1 MRCSPVACQ
10 GQRNPASLPPSTV
23 MRFNW
28 NIAYRSGFAILLVA
42 ALASVSAIAPRFVN
56 STNTVKHLT
65 HTTAVGSLS
74 VTVTENGAVESSDNK
89 EIKCL
94 VQGGSTVL
102 WVIETGTLVKPGDE
116 LVRLDQ
122 SKIEDKILQQRI
134 VYETAVANK
143 ITAES
148 DVAVADIS
156 ITEYLEGSY
165 REERSLVEKE
175 IFEAE
180 QSLRKMELSYDSA
193 VRLTAKG
200 VLKEL
205 QLEGEKFAVDSA
217 KKDLELKKTKLESLE
232 KYSKEKTLQQL
243 RSTLRAT
250 QAKLASFEASL
261 ELEKTRLDR
270 EEKQLENCVIRADTS
285 GMVIFPS
292 MAAWKDTPDITEGAV
307 VREQQ
312 TLLII
317 PDVSKMQVKVG
328 IHESKVDRL
337 KVGMPAKVQLQDLVL
352 EGEVSDIAEVTRP
365 AGWWTGNLVKYDTK
379 VAIQPHPGLKPGMSA
394 IVDVVLAKHDDVLT
408 IPVASIVE
416 SGGGFSCWVETA
428 EGVKQRVLKL
438 GDTNDEFTV
447 VQDGLS
453 EGDNVILNPLAFVD
467 QAQSLAIRPSN
478 REQKSRAPN
487 GETDSASKKRANV
500 DQVSNRK

>member
-1 MRCSPVACQ
+1 MAMPIVHY
-10 GQRNPASLPPSTV
+10 PASTRMPMSSLKTLK
-23 MRFNW
+23 RFSPLLLL
-28 NIAYRSGFAILLVA
+28 ISCLAAIGA
-42 ALASVSAIAPRFVN
+42 MAPRFLKS
-56 STNTVKHLT
+56 STAIKHLT
-65 HTTAVGSLS
+65 HTVAVGDLS
-74 VTVTENGAVESSDNK
+74 VTVTENGSVESSNNK

-102 WVIETGTLVKPGDE
+102 WVIEAGTMVQPGDE

-134 VYETAVANK
+134 VYETALANK

-148 DVAVADIS
+148 DVAVAEIS

-180 QSLRKMELSYDSA
+180 QALRKAELSYESA
-193 VRLTAKG
+193 MRLTAKG
-200 VLKEL
+200 VLKGL

-243 RSTLRAT
+243 RSTLRAS

-270 EEKQLENCVIRADTS
+270 EKKQLENCIIHAETS
-285 GMVIFPS
+285 GMVILPS

-317 PDVSKMQVKVG
+317 PDVNKMQVKVG
-328 IHESKVDRL
+328 IHESKIERL

-379 VAIQPHPGLKPGMSA
+379 IAIMPHPSLKPGMSA
-394 IVDVVLAKHDDVLT
+394 VVDVVLAKHENVLT

-416 SGGGFSCWVETA
+416 SNEGFACWVENDHGF
-428 EGVKQRVLKL
+428 ERHMLSL

-447 VQDGLS
+447 VQDGLAL
-453 EGDNVILNPLAFVD
+453 GDRIVLNPSSFVEEAEGIAK
-467 QAQSLAIRPSN
+467 QPTKKTEQVRKAVKAI
-478 REQKSRAPN
+478 EKTALSR
-487 GETDSASKKRANV
+487 K
-500 DQVSNRK
+500 

>member
-1 MRCSPVACQ
+1 MNFSYRFLKRF
-10 GQRNPASLPPSTV
+10 GFASL
-23 MRFNW
+23 
-28 NIAYRSGFAILLVA
+28 
-42 ALASVSAIAPRFVN
+42 ALALVTAIGAIAPRFMKSAN
-56 STNTVKHLT
+56 RVKHLT
-65 HTTAVGSLS
+65 HSVALGDLA
-74 VTVTENGAVESSDNK
+74 VTVTENGAVESSNNK

-134 VYETAVANK
+134 VYETALANK

-148 DVAVADIS
+148 DVAVAEIS
-156 ITEYLEGSY
+156 ITEYQEGSY
-165 REERSLVEKE
+165 REARSLVEKE

-180 QSLRKMELSYDSA
+180 QSLRKTELAYDSA
-193 VRLTAKG
+193 LRLAAKG
-200 VLKEL
+200 VLKSL
-205 QLEGEKFAVDSA
+205 QLQGEKFAVDSA
-217 KKDLELKKTKLESLE
+217 KKDLELKQTKLESLE
-232 KYSKEKTLQQL
+232 KYSKEKMLQQL

-270 EEKQLENCVIRADTS
+270 EKQQLANCVIRADTA

-317 PDVSKMQVKVG
+317 PDVSSMQVKVG

-337 KVGMPAKVQLQDLVL
+337 RVGMPAKVQLQELVL
-352 EGEVSDIAEVTRP
+352 EGEVSEIAEVTRP

-379 VAIQPHPGLKPGMSA
+379 IAIKPHAGLKPGMSA
-394 IVDVVLAKHDDVLT
+394 VVDVILAKHEEVLT

-416 SGGGFSCWVETA
+416 AQDGFFCWLETA
-428 EGVKQRVLKL
+428 VGAEQRMLRL
-438 GDTNDEFTV
+438 GDTNDEFSV
-447 VQDGLS
+447 VLDGLV
-453 EGDNVILNPLAFVD
+453 EGDRVILNPLAFVE
-467 QAQSLAIRPSN
+467 QAREMAIQPAN
-478 REQKSRAPN
+478 RSEVEKKKKI
-487 GETDSASKKRANV
+487 EVLTSK
-500 DQVSNRK
+500 

>member
-1 MRCSPVACQ
+1 MTSS
-10 GQRNPASLPPSTV
+10 ASFLK
-23 MRFNW
+23 RFG
-28 NIAYRSGFAILLVA
+28 IALLILAGLIA
-42 ALASVSAIAPRFVN
+42 MGAIAPQFMKPA
-56 STNTVKHLT
+56 SAVKHLT
-65 HTTAVGSLS
+65 HTMALGNLS
-74 VTVTENGAVESSDNK
+74 VTVTENGAVESSNNK

-102 WVIETGTLVKPGDE
+102 WVVETGTLVKAGDE

-134 VYETAVANK
+134 VYETALANK

-148 DVAVADIS
+148 DVAVAEIS

-165 REERSLVEKE
+165 QEERSKVEKE

-180 QSLRKMELSYDSA
+180 QALRKTELSYDSA

-200 VLKEL
+200 VLKGL
-205 QLEGEKFAVDSA
+205 QLEGEKFAVDSS
-217 KKDLELKKTKLESLE
+217 KKDLELKKTKLRSLE
-232 KYSKEKTLQQL
+232 KYSKEKMLQQL
-243 RSTLRAT
+243 RSTLRAA

-270 EEKQLENCVIRADTS
+270 EKKQLENCIIRAETS

-292 MAAWKDTPDITEGAV
+292 MAAWKDTPDITEGAA

-352 EGEVSDIAEVTRP
+352 DGEVSEIAEVTRP

-379 VAIQPHPGLKPGMSA
+379 IAIQPHPGLKPGMSA
-394 IVDVVLAKHDDVLT
+394 VVDVVLAEHENVFT
-408 IPVASIVE
+408 IPVAAIVE
-416 SGGGFSCWVETA
+416 SKDGFSCWVQTA
-428 EGVKQRVLKL
+428 QGVSQRVLRL
-438 GDTNDEFTV
+438 GDTNDEFSV
-447 VQDGLS
+447 VRDGVA
-453 EGDNVILNPLAFVD
+453 EGERIVLNPSAFLNEA
-467 QAQSLAIRPSN
+467 QAVAILPTSRSEKESKPAS
-478 REQKSRAPN
+478 ESVKSESR
-487 GETDSASKKRANV
+487 KKANT
-500 DQVSNRK
+500 QVSNQK

>member
-1 MRCSPVACQ
+1 M
-10 GQRNPASLPPSTV
+10 
-23 MRFNW
+23 
-28 NIAYRSGFAILLVA
+28 
-42 ALASVSAIAPRFVN
+42 
-56 STNTVKHLT
+56 
-65 HTTAVGSLS
+65 
-74 VTVTENGAVESSDNK
+74 VTVTENGAVESSNNK

-102 WVIETGTLVKPGDE
+102 WVIEAGTMVSPGEE
-116 LVRLDQ
+116 LIRLDQ

-134 VYETAVANK
+134 VYETALANK

-148 DVAVADIS
+148 DVAVAEIS

-165 REERSLVEKE
+165 REARSLVEKE

-180 QSLRKMELSYDSA
+180 QSLRKTELSYDSA
-193 VRLTAKG
+193 VRLTSKG
-200 VLKEL
+200 VLKGL
-205 QLEGEKFAVDSA
+205 QLEGEKFAVDSSR
-217 KKDLELKKTKLESLE
+217 KDLELKMTKLDSLE
-232 KYSKEKTLQQL
+232 KYSKEKMLQQL
-243 RSTLRAT
+243 RSTMRAAK
-250 QAKLASFEASL
+250 AKLASFEASL

-270 EEKQLENCVIRADTS
+270 EKLQLENCVIRADTS

-312 TLLII
+312 TLLVI

-352 EGEVSDIAEVTRP
+352 EGEVSEIAEVTRP

-379 VAIQPHPGLKPGMSA
+379 VAIKPHAGLKPGMSA
-394 IVDVVLAKHDDVLT
+394 IVDVVLAKHENVLT
-408 IPVASIVE
+408 IPVASIIE
-416 SGGGFSCWVETA
+416 GKDGFTCWIETEQGA
-428 EGVKQRVLKL
+428 KKRVIRL

-447 VQDGLS
+447 VLDGLA
-453 EGDNVILNPLAFVD
+453 EGDQVVLNPLAFVD
-467 QAQSLAIRPSN
+467 EAQTLALQPTST
-478 REQKSRAPN
+478 
-487 GETDSASKKRANV
+487 ETDKVNKAASGK
-500 DQVSNRK
+500 

>member
-1 MRCSPVACQ
+1 M
-10 GQRNPASLPPSTV
+10 NLSL
-23 MRFNW
+23 RFAKRFGV
-28 NIAYRSGFAILLVA
+28 IAIILA
-42 ALASVSAIAPRFVN
+42 AVTGAGVLAPRYMN
-56 STNTVKHLT
+56 SATVLKHLT
-65 HTTAVGSLS
+65 HTATVGTLS
-74 VTVTENGAVESSDNK
+74 VTVTENGSVESSNNK

-102 WVIETGTLVKPGDE
+102 WVIEAGTLVKSGDE

-134 VYETAVANK
+134 VYETALANK

-148 DVAVADIS
+148 DVAVAEIS

-180 QSLRKMELSYDSA
+180 QSLRKTELSYDSA
-193 VRLTAKG
+193 MRLTAKG
-200 VLKEL
+200 VLKGL
-205 QLEGEKFAVDSA
+205 QLEGEKFAVDSS
-217 KKDLELKKTKLESLE
+217 KKDLELKKTKLQSLE
-232 KYSKEKTLQQL
+232 KYSKEKMLQQL
-243 RSTLRAT
+243 RSTLRAA

-270 EEKQLENCVIRADTS
+270 ERKQLENCVIRADTS

-337 KVGMPAKVQLQDLVL
+337 KVGMPARVQLQDLVL
-352 EGEVSDIAEVTRP
+352 EGEVSEIAEVTRP

-379 VAIQPHPGLKPGMSA
+379 IAIKPHPGLKPGMSA
-394 IVDVVLAKHDDVLT
+394 VVDVVLAKHENVLT
-408 IPVASIVE
+408 IPVAAIVE
-416 SGGGFSCWVETA
+416 SKDGFSCWVETVQGA
-428 EGVKQRVLKL
+428 KQRVLRL
-438 GDTNDEFTV
+438 GDTNDEFSV

-453 EGDNVILNPLAFVD
+453 EGDQIILNPLAFVD
-467 QAQSLAIRPSN
+467 EAQSLAIQPTSRSEIKEKATRQN
-478 REQKSRAPN
+478 RNSE
-487 GETDSASKKRANV
+487 SKKKEIT
-500 DQVSNRK
+500 QVSNRP

>member
-1 MRCSPVACQ
+1 MTL
-10 GQRNPASLPPSTV
+10 SL
-23 MRFNW
+23 RFVK
-28 NIAYRSGFAILLVA
+28 RFGVILIILA
-42 ALASVSAIAPRFVN
+42 AVTGAGALAPRFMKSANV
-56 STNTVKHLT
+56 VKHLT
-65 HTTAVGSLS
+65 HSATIGTLS
-74 VTVTENGAVESSDNK
+74 VTVTENGSVESSNNK

-102 WVIETGTLVKPGDE
+102 WVIETGTLVKSGDE

-134 VYETAVANK
+134 VYETALANK

-148 DVAVADIS
+148 DVAVAEIS

-180 QSLRKMELSYDSA
+180 QSLRKTELSYDSA
-193 VRLTAKG
+193 MRLTAKG
-200 VLKEL
+200 VLKGL
-205 QLEGEKFAVDSA
+205 QLEGEKFAVDSS
-217 KKDLELKKTKLESLE
+217 KKDLELKKTKLQSLE
-232 KYSKEKTLQQL
+232 KYSKEKMLQQL
-243 RSTLRAT
+243 RSTLRAA

-270 EEKQLENCVIRADTS
+270 EKKQLENCVIRADTS

-337 KVGMPAKVQLQDLVL
+337 KVGMPARVQLQDLVL
-352 EGEVSDIAEVTRP
+352 EGEVSEIAEVTRP

-379 VAIQPHPGLKPGMSA
+379 IAIKPHPGLKPGMSA
-394 IVDVVLAKHDDVLT
+394 VVDVVLAKHDNVLT
-408 IPVASIVE
+408 IPVAAIVE
-416 SGGGFSCWVETA
+416 SKEGFSCWVETVQGA
-428 EGVKQRVLKL
+428 KQRVLRL
-438 GDTNDEFTV
+438 GDTNDEFSV
-447 VQDGLS
+447 VEDGLA
-453 EGDNVILNPLAFVD
+453 EGDQIILNPLAFVD
-467 QAQSLAIRPSN
+467 EAQSLAIQPTSRSEN
-478 REQKSRAPN
+478 QAKAKSESKN
-487 GETDSASKKRANV
+487 SESKKKEIT
-500 DQVSNRK
+500 QVSNRQ

>member
-1 MRCSPVACQ
+1 MPTSVEQLPP
-10 GQRNPASLPPSTV
+10 RNPIDMSSILKFTK
-23 MRFNW
+23 RFG
-28 NIAYRSGFAILLVA
+28 IGFLGVA
-42 ALASVSAIAPRFVN
+42 GLTAMGAIAPRFMK
-56 STNTVKHLT
+56 SADAVKHLT
-65 HTTAVGSLS
+65 HTIAMGSLS
-74 VTVTENGAVESSDNK
+74 VTVTENGAVESSNNK

-102 WVIETGTLVKPGDE
+102 WVIETGTLVKSGDE

-134 VYETAVANK
+134 VYETALANK

-148 DVAVADIS
+148 DVAVAEIS

-165 REERSLVEKE
+165 KESRSLVEKE

-180 QSLRKMELSYDSA
+180 QLLRKTELSYDSA
-193 VRLTAKG
+193 IRLAAKG
-200 VLKEL
+200 VLKSL

-217 KKDLELKKTKLESLE
+217 KKELELKKTKLESLE
-232 KYSKEKTLQQL
+232 RYSKEKMMQQL
-243 RSTLRAT
+243 RSTLRAA

-270 EEKQLENCVIRADTS
+270 EKQQLANCVIRADTD

-312 TLLII
+312 TLLVI

-352 EGEVSDIAEVTRP
+352 EGEVSEIAEVTRP

-379 VAIQPHPGLKPGMSA
+379 IAIKPHPGLKPGMSA
-394 IVDVVLAKHDDVLT
+394 VVDVVLATHENVLT
-408 IPVASIVE
+408 IPVASILE
-416 SGGGFSCWVETA
+416 SKDGFTCWVETLQ
-428 EGVKQRVLKL
+428 GVQQRVLQL
-438 GDTNDEFTV
+438 GDTNDEFSV
-447 VQDGLS
+447 VQDGLA
-453 EGDNVILNPLAFVD
+453 EGDQIILNPLAFVKEA
-467 QAQSLAIRPSN
+467 QALAIQPTNRSDEKTASENAKAESN
-478 REQKSRAPN
+478 
-487 GETDSASKKRANV
+487 KKELSQA
-500 DQVSNRK
+500 SNRK

>member
-1 MRCSPVACQ
+1 MNFSY
-10 GQRNPASLPPSTV
+10 
-23 MRFNW
+23 RFLK
-28 NIAYRSGFAILLVA
+28 RFGFASVALVLVTA
-42 ALASVSAIAPRFVN
+42 IGAIAPRFMKSAN
-56 STNTVKHLT
+56 RVKHLT
-65 HTTAVGSLS
+65 HSVASGDLA
-74 VTVTENGAVESSDNK
+74 VTVTENGAVESSNNK

-134 VYETAVANK
+134 VYETALANK

-148 DVAVADIS
+148 DVAVAEIS
-156 ITEYLEGSY
+156 ITEYQEGSY
-165 REERSLVEKE
+165 REARSLVEKE

-180 QSLRKMELSYDSA
+180 QSLRKTELAYDSA
-193 VRLTAKG
+193 LRLAAKG
-200 VLKEL
+200 VLKSL
-205 QLEGEKFAVDSA
+205 QLQGEKFAVDSA
-217 KKDLELKKTKLESLE
+217 KKDLELKQTKLESLE
-232 KYSKEKTLQQL
+232 KYSKEKMLQQL

-270 EEKQLENCVIRADTS
+270 EKQQLANCVIRADTA

-317 PDVSKMQVKVG
+317 PDVSSMQVKVG

-337 KVGMPAKVQLQDLVL
+337 RVGMPAKVQLQELVL
-352 EGEVSDIAEVTRP
+352 EGEVSEIAEVTRP

-379 VAIQPHPGLKPGMSA
+379 IAIKPHAGLKPGMSA
-394 IVDVVLAKHDDVLT
+394 VVDVILAKHEEVLT

-416 SGGGFSCWVETA
+416 AQDGFFCWLETA
-428 EGVKQRVLKL
+428 VGAEQRMLRL
-438 GDTNDEFTV
+438 GDTNDEFSV
-447 VQDGLS
+447 VLDGLV
-453 EGDNVILNPLAFVD
+453 EGDRVILNPLAFVE
-467 QAQSLAIRPSN
+467 QAREMAIQPAN
-478 REQKSRAPN
+478 RSEVEKKKKI
-487 GETDSASKKRANV
+487 EVLTSK
-500 DQVSNRK
+500 